1 MRHVRCEN
9 REISYLLE
17 QKPVKNRISEFIK
30 MAVYFFPPI
39 PMFPLQRS
47 MRLFWAKPPISLP
60 HRISLLKLL
69 DISPAQTVCQWRNLL
84 FSGAWFAPESCFCRK
99 RNRIY
104 GWRLSVSERQK
115 HHRLQQ
121 KATVGYPILGP
132 SMWSDFGEVLDQA
145 YPSFKNTGWQNLSF
159 VSVPWTLVGVPVF
172 QKSWSLHWISN
183 CWKRPETVLN
193 MWLFMSCA
201 TWFTPITPNSSTP
214 FLPCSCRTG
223 KSEKLSLK
231 RIAFCGCKWHRTI
244 SRKWGLIF

>member
-69 DISPAQTVCQWRNLL
+69 DILPSPNSMSVEKPSIFWGVVCAWKLL
-84 FSGAWFAPESCFCRK
+84 LPQKKPYIRMAFICF
-99 RNRIY
+99 
-104 GWRLSVSERQK
+104 WTSK

-132 SMWSDFGEVLDQA
+132 SMWSDFWRSFRSGLPIFSKIRCGKTSA
-145 YPSFKNTGWQNLSF
+145 SYPFHGHSLGFLS
-159 VSVPWTLVGVPVF
+159 SKKADHYT
-172 QKSWSLHWISN
+172 
-183 CWKRPETVLN
+183 E
-193 MWLFMSCA
+193 
-201 TWFTPITPNSSTP
+201 
-214 FLPCSCRTG
+214 
-223 KSEKLSLK
+223 
-231 RIAFCGCKWHRTI
+231 
-244 SRKWGLIF
+244 